1 MSTHPRPPTDLHA
14 HALRFRS
21 LFDDGRGYTFPCDD
35 RGQVALDN
43 LSPRERLSYLYART
57 LIGREFGVPVV
68 ELQAA

>member
-1 MSTHPRPPTDLHA
+1 MSTHPRPAIDLRG

-43 LSPRERLSYLYART
+43 LSPRELLSYLYART
-57 LIGREFGVPVV
+57 LIGREFGMPVV
-68 ELQAA
+68 EAQAG